1 MDWEELPDFFKAF
14 EENEPNANEIV
25 RSATKLLF
33 LTSLRV
39 GSLVGMRFDE
49 VDYENGLI
57 NVPAKRMK
65 SKEDLQVPLT
75 PEIKKVIK
83 HMKTFNGDQEYVFYS
98 AKLGLSS
105 IALRVEITASFN
117 FPSSVNRVPKLL

>member
-1 MDWEELPDFFKAF
+1 MGDYLDWDELPVFFNAF

-33 LTSLRV
+33 LTALRV

-65 SKEDLQVPLT
+65 SKE
-75 PEIKKVIK
+75 
-83 HMKTFNGDQEYVFYS
+83 N
-98 AKLGLSS
+98 
-105 IALRVEITASFN
+105 
-117 FPSSVNRVPKLL
+117 